1 MRVVVIGAGVA
12 GAAAARIL
20 KREGHEPVVLE
31 AADGIGG
38 RVRTV
43 EHNGFE
49 IDSGAIF
56 VMGSYA
62 RTRAILREQGRMSMM
77 RRWHARTAVLDGA
90 GRKHPVRFDR
100 PWTLLRLPQLTIG
113 DRLRAA
119 RQIGRLAIG
128 PDRGPFD
135 IDDLAAA
142 DDGRTL
148 AQWSRDTL
156 GDRTFEYVV
165 RSLMDPLTGA
175 DPTKISAGFV
185 KTLLTQVQRTQLTVP
200 DGGLG
205 RIAAW
210 LLDNVDDVRIGTPAL
225 SLERTD
231 DGVTVGTSDGPV
243 RADAAVLATDVR
255 TAASLLD
262 GVVDTA
268 IVDALAAVVPVTAHH
283 IVFGY
288 HRDPW
293 PDVPY
298 GLVVQAAPGMH
309 HNYGVLLNGRRAP
322 RSVPTGAQT
331 ASVWLDAAQTA
342 GLSEAEVVA
351 KARLAVAMA
360 FSDAEPD
367 FTRIFR
373 MDVALIAPVPGHYA
387 AMRTARDSMP
397 ANLRLAG
404 DFLTHSGIEAALL
417 AGERAARDLLG
428 SGAGNVRQLRRR
440 DGVRPAEQ
448 ELRST

>member
-1 MRVVVIGAGVA
+1 MRVVIIGAGVA

-20 KREGHEPVVLE
+20 HREGHRPIVLE

-38 RVRTV
+38 RVRTI
-43 EHNGFE
+43 EHDGFE

-62 RTRAILREQGRMSMM
+62 RTRAVLREQGRLPEM
-77 RRWHARTAVLDGA
+77 RRWHARTAVLDSA
-90 GRKHPVRFDR
+90 GRKHPVRLDR
-100 PWTLLRLPQLTIG
+100 PWTHLRLPQLTAA

-119 RQIGRLAIG
+119 RAIGRLALS

-156 GDRTFEYVV
+156 GDRSFEYVV
-165 RSLMDPLTGA
+165 RPLMDPLTGA
-175 DPTKISAGFV
+175 DPNRISAGFV
-185 KTLLTQVQRTQLTVP
+185 TTLLTQVHRTQLTVP

-205 RIAAW
+205 RIAEW
-210 LLDNVDDVRIGTPAL
+210 LLDGVDDIRLDTPAL
-225 SLERTD
+225 SLERTA
-231 DGVTVGTSDGPV
+231 DGVTVLTPDGPI

-255 TAASLLD
+255 TAATLLD
-262 GVVDTA
+262 GVVDPA
-268 IVDALAAVVPVTAHH
+268 ISEALAAVVPVTAHH

-298 GLVVQAAPGMH
+298 DLVVHGAPGMH

-322 RSVPTGAQT
+322 RSVPTGGQT
-331 ASVWLDAAQTA
+331 VSVWLDAAQTE
-342 GLSEAEVVA
+342 GMCEPEVVA

-360 FSDAEPD
+360 FSDAVPD
-367 FTRIFR
+367 FTRIFP
-373 MDVALIAPVPGHYA
+373 MDVALIAPVPGHYD

-397 ANLRLAG
+397 ADLRLAG

-428 SGAGNVRQLRRR
+428 SGAGQVRRIS
-440 DGVRPAEQ
+440 RPEGLSPVEQ
-448 ELRST
+448 DVPFG

>member
-1 MRVVVIGAGVA
+1 MRVAVIGAGVA

-62 RTRAILREQGRMSMM
+62 RTRAVLREQGRMSMM

-90 GRKHPVRFDR
+90 GRKHRVRLDR

-113 DRLRAA
+113 DRLRAV
-119 RQIGRLAIG
+119 RQIGRLALG
-128 PDRGPFD
+128 RDQGPFD

-148 AQWSRDTL
+148 DRWSRDSL

-165 RSLMDPLTGA
+165 RPLMDPLTGA
-175 DPTKISAGFV
+175 DPRKISAGFV
-185 KTLLTQVQRTQLTVP
+185 KTLLTQVHRTQLTVP

-205 RIAAW
+205 RIAEW
-210 LLDNVDDVRIGTPAL
+210 LLDGVDDVRIGTPAL
-225 SLERTD
+225 SLERHTD
-231 DGVTVGTSDGPV
+231 GITVLTADGPV
-243 RADAAVLATDVR
+243 HADAAVLATDVR
-255 TAASLLD
+255 TAAALLD
-262 GVVDTA
+262 GVVDSA
-268 IVDALAAVVPVTAHH
+268 ITDALSAVVPVTAHH
-283 IVFGY
+283 VVFGY

-298 GLVVQAAPGMH
+298 DLVVHGAPGVH

-331 ASVWLDAAQTA
+331 ASVWLDAAQTD
-342 GLSEAEVVA
+342 GLSEVEVVA
-351 KARLAVAMA
+351 RARLAVAMA
-360 FSDAEPD
+360 FSDVEPD
-367 FTRIFR
+367 FTRIFP

-417 AGERAARDLLG
+417 AGERAAKDLLG
-428 SGAGNVRQLRRR
+428 AGADNVRQLRRR
-440 DGVRPAEQ
+440 GEIRPA
-448 ELRST
+448 